1 MNVTLGNRMKMY
13 ESQTKN
19 LLLNRTPVIIR
30 LDGKAFHTFTRG
42 LDKPFDESFVKIMQ
56 ETMLYL
62 CKNIQNCV
70 FGYTQSDEITLV
82 LVDYEKIN
90 TDTWFGNEVQKIVSI
105 SASMATLKFN
115 ELSYNIWEN
124 KRFKAMFDS
133 RAFNVPK
140 EEVCNNILWR
150 QQDASRNSVNS
161 LAQSLYTH
169 KQLQGIKCKDLQNKM
184 LIEKNVNWN
193 DLPTYLKRGS
203 ACKKDAD
210 GKWYIDLDMPIL
222 TQDRDYIDNLIFVEE

>member
-1 MNVTLGNRMKMY
+1 MNITLGNRMKMY
-13 ESQTKN
+13 ETQTKN

-30 LDGKAFHTFTRG
+30 LDGKAFHTYTRG
-42 LDKPFDESFVKIMQ
+42 LEKPFDEEFVKIMQ

-115 ELSYNIWEN
+115 ELAYDVWED

-150 QQDASRNSVNS
+150 QQDATRNSINS
-161 LAQSLYTH
+161 LAQSLYSF
-169 KQLQGIKCKDLQNKM
+169 KELQGIKCKDLQNKM
-184 LIEKNVNWN
+184 LIEKDVNWN

-203 ACKKDAD
+203 ACKKDED
-210 GKWYIDLDMPIL
+210 NKWYVDLNMPIL
-222 TQDRDYIDNLIFVEE
+222 TQDRDYIDSLIFVED